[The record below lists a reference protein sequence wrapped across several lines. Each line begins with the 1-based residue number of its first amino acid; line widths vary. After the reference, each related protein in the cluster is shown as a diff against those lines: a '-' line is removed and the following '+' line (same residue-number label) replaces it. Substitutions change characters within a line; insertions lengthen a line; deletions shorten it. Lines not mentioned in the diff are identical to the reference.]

1 LFFCPQPNFQVN
13 SDFLSARKM
22 ASRSSLTMWNVLSF
36 ILFSVGVAPALL
48 ISNFF
53 CSRDYT
59 SCHHVIFFS
68 LFQTPR
74 SCQINCRWWKYRNKK
89 RMLCYSAHSRYYLT
103 SRSIPCEAISIALLY
118 STYCGWCKPVDQTST
133 RLKIVAEK
141 SNKKNPLLLLLP
153 TRWKRRRLCHGRNG
167 IYKSSCV
174 CVPPDSLATL
184 QDVSFSSSLPN
195 LT

>member
-59 SCHHVIFFS
+59 SCHHVIFVS

-141 SNKKNPLLLLLP
+141 SNKKTP
-153 TRWKRRRLCHGRNG
+153 
-167 IYKSSCV
+167 SS
-174 CVPPDSLATL
+174 
-184 QDVSFSSSLPN
+184 SSSLPDGRGGGFAMGGMVFIN
-195 LT
+195 QVACVYHPTLSLLFKMFRFHPAYLT